1 MTTEL
6 ENVRNV
12 TISTKVSAAE
22 KIELQQIA
30 NDNNITRSELIYDLL
45 SAYKNCYAYIGK
57 TSPKEDK
64 LSAELKNATREVNK
78 LSIELEN
85 AQVRIE
91 MERKEINKQQE
102 EIHKL
107 TNRNMDLKRE
117 VAKLKSEREN
127 LQQQIIKQE
136 EIINSQDKND
146 DNLPIGYSVG
156 ALGLASL
163 FILFKN

>member
-45 SAYKNCYAYIGK
+45 SAYKNHYAYIGR

-64 LSAELKNATREVNK
+64 LLSELKNANRKVNK

-85 AQVRIE
+85 AEVRID
-91 MERKEINKQQE
+91 ME
-102 EIHKL
+102 
-107 TNRNMDLKRE
+107 
-117 VAKLKSEREN
+117 
-127 LQQQIIKQE
+127 
-136 EIINSQDKND
+136 
-146 DNLPIGYSVG
+146 
-156 ALGLASL
+156 
-163 FILFKN
+163 